1 MQQWLKDGEYVFL
14 AKQRTSGYTVD
25 AFSAF
30 GKLEVRTHTLWSG
43 LGDPRDIGFDGVY
56 YASVQDKYKYALR
69 DFREKIPCDEIFRS
83 VNANTYNETL
93 MRRDVD
99 MWRMCKYHEAVFDR
113 ERMSAVKIAVRHG
126 KASYIYDSL
135 WWDMLDSITYLK
147 KDVRNPSIVCPE
159 NLREAHDKWLK
170 SADNKKKKMED
181 RMTKLRLIAEEKMQL
196 RYLEQAAKAEE
207 ENKKKAE
214 AISIKLEELYG
225 AELNCGVDKLGDD
238 HIFKFYIES
247 LNDKY
252 AYKQENILLQ
262 SIDLLFDIVFN
273 PLVENGQFNEEYFES
288 EKGNLKQKIEAKK
301 DNKSAYAY
309 TRCIETMYKD
319 QPYGLYSYGYA
330 EDLDKITNKELYE
343 TYLNIIK
350 NCKIDIFAS
359 GDFTEEIDSIIEKN
373 TEKLSAREVEQ
384 FYIETEEKT
393 GIIEKVVK
401 EKMDVSQGKLV
412 IGLDVLENDK
422 NATSVY
428 NAILGGGANSK
439 LFQNVREK
447 ASLAYSAGSMYIKQ
461 KRNIIIRSGI
471 EIENYDKALEI
482 IEKQIEDMKQ
492 EEFSDK
498 DIQNAKELIIAS
510 IKSMQDEQDS
520 EISYCFGRE
529 LMRENIDAEEDIRN
543 IEQVTKEQIV
553 KIAKSVQINTIYFL
567 TTQ

>member
-1 MQQWLKDGEYVFL
+1 MLLYFESVFVFYIKDW
-14 AKQRTSGYTVD
+14 AKCKRTKKTG
-25 AFSAF
+25 
-30 GKLEVRTHTLWSG
+30 GKQML
-43 LGDPRDIGFDGVY
+43 
-56 YASVQDKYKYALR
+56 
-69 DFREKIPCDEIFRS
+69 
-83 VNANTYNETL
+83 YNI
-93 MRRDVD
+93 
-99 MWRMCKYHEAVFDR
+99 K
-113 ERMSAVKIAVRHG
+113 
-126 KASYIYDSL
+126 
-135 WWDMLDSITYLK
+135 
-147 KDVRNPSIVCPE
+147 
-159 NLREAHDKWLK
+159 
-170 SADNKKKKMED
+170 
-181 RMTKLRLIAEEKMQL
+181 
-196 RYLEQAAKAEE
+196 
-207 ENKKKAE
+207 ENKKGIKIHKITTSKFKTNLISIFLTTKLERKDITKKALILE
-214 AISIKLEELYG
+214 ILKRGTKNLKTQEEISIKLEELYG

-252 AYKQENILLQ
+252 AYKKEDILLR
-262 SIDLLFDIVFN
+262 SINLLFDIVFD
-273 PLVENGQFNEEYFES
+273 PVVENGRFNEEYFKS
-288 EKGNLKQKIEAKK
+288 EKENLRQKIEAKK

-319 QPYGLYSYGYA
+319 QPYGLYSYGYS

-373 TEKLSAREVEQ
+373 IEKLNAREVEQ
-384 FYIETEEKT
+384 FYIETEEKP
-393 GIIEKVVK
+393 GAIEKVVK
-401 EKMDVSQGKLV
+401 EKMDISQGKLV
-412 IGLDVLENDK
+412 IGLDVLEND
-422 NATSVY
+422 NSAISVY

-482 IEKQIEDMKQ
+482 IEKQIEDMRQ
-492 EEFSDK
+492 GEFSDK

-520 EISYCFGRE
+520 EISYYFGRE
-529 LMRENIDAEEDIRN
+529 LMRENIDTEKDIAK

-553 KIAKSVQINTIYFL
+553 KIAKSVQVNTIYFL
-567 TTQ
+567 TNQ

>member
-1 MQQWLKDGEYVFL
+1 ML
-14 AKQRTSGYTVD
+14 
-25 AFSAF
+25 
-30 GKLEVRTHTLWSG
+30 
-43 LGDPRDIGFDGVY
+43 
-56 YASVQDKYKYALR
+56 
-69 DFREKIPCDEIFRS
+69 
-83 VNANTYNETL
+83 YNI
-93 MRRDVD
+93 
-99 MWRMCKYHEAVFDR
+99 K
-113 ERMSAVKIAVRHG
+113 
-126 KASYIYDSL
+126 
-135 WWDMLDSITYLK
+135 
-147 KDVRNPSIVCPE
+147 
-159 NLREAHDKWLK
+159 
-170 SADNKKKKMED
+170 
-181 RMTKLRLIAEEKMQL
+181 
-196 RYLEQAAKAEE
+196 
-207 ENKKKAE
+207 ENKKGIKFHKITTSKFKTNLVSIFLTTKLEREDITKKALILAILKRGTQNLKTQE
-214 AISIKLEELYG
+214 EISIKLEELYG

-262 SIDLLFDIVFN
+262 SINLLFDIVFN
-273 PLVENGQFNEEYFES
+273 PLVENGQFNEEYFKS
-288 EKGNLKQKIEAKK
+288 EKENLRQKIEAKK

-359 GDFTEEIDSIIEKN
+359 GDFTGEIESIIEKN

-393 GIIEKVVK
+393 GVIEKVVK

-422 NATSVY
+422 NAISVY

-492 EEFSDK
+492 GEFSDK

-567 TTQ
+567 TNQ

>member
-1 MQQWLKDGEYVFL
+1 M
-14 AKQRTSGYTVD
+14 
-25 AFSAF
+25 
-30 GKLEVRTHTLWSG
+30 
-43 LGDPRDIGFDGVY
+43 
-56 YASVQDKYKYALR
+56 
-69 DFREKIPCDEIFRS
+69 
-83 VNANTYNETL
+83 
-93 MRRDVD
+93 
-99 MWRMCKYHEAVFDR
+99 
-113 ERMSAVKIAVRHG
+113 
-126 KASYIYDSL
+126 
-135 WWDMLDSITYLK
+135 
-147 KDVRNPSIVCPE
+147 
-159 NLREAHDKWLK
+159 
-170 SADNKKKKMED
+170 
-181 RMTKLRLIAEEKMQL
+181 
-196 RYLEQAAKAEE
+196 
-207 ENKKKAE
+207 
-214 AISIKLEELYG
+214 
-225 AELNCGVDKLGDD
+225 
-238 HIFKFYIES
+238 
-247 LNDKY
+247 
-252 AYKQENILLQ
+252 
-262 SIDLLFDIVFN
+262 
-273 PLVENGQFNEEYFES
+273 
-288 EKGNLKQKIEAKK
+288 
-301 DNKSAYAY
+301 
-309 TRCIETMYKD
+309 
-319 QPYGLYSYGYA
+319 
-330 EDLDKITNKELYE
+330 
-343 TYLNIIK
+343 IK

-393 GIIEKVVK
+393 GVIEKVVK

-492 EEFSDK
+492 GEFSDK

-567 TTQ
+567 TNQ

>member
-1 MQQWLKDGEYVFL
+1 
-14 AKQRTSGYTVD
+14 
-25 AFSAF
+25 
-30 GKLEVRTHTLWSG
+30 
-43 LGDPRDIGFDGVY
+43 
-56 YASVQDKYKYALR
+56 
-69 DFREKIPCDEIFRS
+69 
-83 VNANTYNETL
+83 
-93 MRRDVD
+93 
-99 MWRMCKYHEAVFDR
+99 
-113 ERMSAVKIAVRHG
+113 
-126 KASYIYDSL
+126 
-135 WWDMLDSITYLK
+135 
-147 KDVRNPSIVCPE
+147 
-159 NLREAHDKWLK
+159 
-170 SADNKKKKMED
+170 
-181 RMTKLRLIAEEKMQL
+181 
-196 RYLEQAAKAEE
+196 
-207 ENKKKAE
+207 
-214 AISIKLEELYG
+214 
-225 AELNCGVDKLGDD
+225 
-238 HIFKFYIES
+238 
-247 LNDKY
+247 
-252 AYKQENILLQ
+252 
-262 SIDLLFDIVFN
+262 
-273 PLVENGQFNEEYFES
+273 
-288 EKGNLKQKIEAKK
+288 
-301 DNKSAYAY
+301 
-309 TRCIETMYKD
+309 MYKD

-359 GDFTEEIDSIIEKN
+359 GDFTGEIDSIIEKN

-393 GIIEKVVK
+393 GVIEKVVK

-567 TTQ
+567 TNQ